1 MNHAAGHVILI
12 EIVGIIHGWR
22 FIIYAFFFIGFRDE
36 MTEGRSSIS
45 SSCARFGLKLGS
57 LESELSPEDLRPF
70 EVSDQFYSSAIAGV

>member
-1 MNHAAGHVILI
+1 VNPAAGHVILI

-36 MTEGRSSIS
+36 MTQ
-45 SSCARFGLKLGS
+45 CARFGLKLGS